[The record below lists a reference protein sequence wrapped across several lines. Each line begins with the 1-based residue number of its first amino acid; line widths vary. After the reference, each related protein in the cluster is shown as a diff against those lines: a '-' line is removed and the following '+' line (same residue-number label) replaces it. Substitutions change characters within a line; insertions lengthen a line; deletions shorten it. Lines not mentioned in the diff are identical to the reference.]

1 MMNFLPSSAA
11 ILRRALP
18 GLLALVAGP
27 LHAAVLIQ
35 VDVSNPA
42 NVTFTATGAA
52 AGVDDASTFTYDG
65 ATLLGFFPAAADP
78 GLDLDVGGN
87 LTPNGTTQRY
97 DASFPD
103 DVSGSS
109 VDLNL
114 RAFSGL
120 DDQAFSTSA
129 PAFTGVGTVDFTS
142 LAGPLPEPGMTG
154 QIMAGWSGEPGQ
166 VIGEW
171 AVVPE
176 VAPVAQ
182 AGVMGL
188 AVLGFV
194 AIRRGRAARRRS

>member
-1 MMNFLPSSAA
+1 
-11 ILRRALP
+11 
-18 GLLALVAGP
+18 
-27 LHAAVLIQ
+27 

-42 NVTFTATGAA
+42 NVTFTATGAPA
-52 AGVDDASTFTYDG
+52 AVADTGTFTYDG
-65 ATLLGFFPAAADP
+65 ATLLKFFPVAADP
-78 GLDLDVGGN
+78 ALDLDVGGD

-120 DDQAFSTSA
+120 DGQVFSTSA
-129 PAFTGVGTVDFTS
+129 PAFTGAGTVDFSS
-142 LAGPLPEPGMTG
+142 LAGPLPVPGTTG
-154 QIMAGWSGEPGQ
+154 QIMAGWSEEPGQ

-176 VAPVAQ
+176 VTPWAQ

-188 AVLGFV
+188 TVLGV
-194 AIRRGRAARRRS
+194 AAWRRRWRTE